1 MQEYRIN
8 HVPGLVA
15 QGDLSAVQYSAV
27 YHHATSGRVAAC
39 TDGKR
44 FAGILLNAPDATGGP
59 AEIAGPGSYC
69 MATLASN
76 IEAGQ
81 YLMCTTG
88 GDLTIITADTD
99 ITVAQAQRD
108 GTSTYR
114 VLVKVMDAASLDFD
128 QAQ

>member
-69 MATLASN
+69 MATLASD

-81 YLMCTTG
+81 YLKCAAG
-88 GDLTIITADTD
+88 GDLTIITADTEPV
-99 ITVAQAQRD
+99 VAQAQRD
-108 GTSTYR
+108 GTNTFR
-114 VLVKVMDAASLDFD
+114 VLVRVMEGQCTDFS
-128 QAQ
+128 QVQ